1 MVRIINVFIFVLL
14 TTLGFSQEMKIQGN
28 VVDTT
33 NNRGALKNAVAMLVR
48 MRDNKMIDF
57 RRTDENG
64 YFIFDKVP
72 MDTVTLTI
80 AHPGYEDREIYI
92 VGTPENLDINIPEL
106 RMYKPAQQI
115 DEVMIFAYKTPIYY
129 KGDTLVYVADSFKV
143 HENATVE
150 ELLKK
155 LPGIEVDE
163 RGNIKSQ
170 GQEIAKVLVDGDE
183 FFGSDPTI
191 ATKNLGAKAVE
202 SVQVYEKTQDGV
214 FGSDEK
220 IKVLDLKLKEE
231 YKSGYFGRV
240 SGASDFALMRKNN
253 PFYEGEVLFNYFK
266 GSTKISVFGLATNTP
281 RNSFGWTDVSRF
293 GLENEA
299 SGDPWNSTTTTN
311 NGIPRTLKTG
321 FYYADKYGKKKNT
334 ALQLNYTYYNNE
346 MDSRSASRT
355 QFFLTDTTYFTDDSI
370 RNLNKTESHRL
381 NLTIETKLD
390 SLTKLKIK
398 PTLSIDQ
405 AQTKYYSFTEYRT
418 PQDLATLGTDI
429 NNTSKSDG
437 LNVSTL
443 VNFER
448 KFKKPRRVFTFDYY
462 FNHIDNKTKN
472 NLLTNSR
479 IYAIDFNTLVNQDKN
494 NINKQTLNNFYVDYT
509 EPLNKVFRLTAGYNF
524 MIEKM
529 NLNKKTYDFDS
540 LTGVYSSVNLG
551 LSNEFVT
558 NRMEHKGGLKLSLD
572 KGKHNA
578 FARVDVRNVSIENF
592 NILTS
597 NTINQNV
604 TNLLPS
610 ARYEYKPSMGMRL
623 RMDYTTSAAQPS
635 ISNLAPVPD
644 NTNPNRIV
652 IGNMDLKPSY
662 THNFSF
668 NFNKFN
674 PMNSSFVWLGGF
686 GSLTQNAFSTAT
698 NFDQMGRMVSQ
709 TINVNGVAYT
719 GVYAGGGV
727 PIKGREI
734 SFRPMVMANY
744 NRMVNQVNLEENV
757 TNYLS
762 LLAKGEFVF
771 QWDSL
776 EFNLSG
782 QVEYINPKSTISS
795 VSSTPYYKQTYT
807 ARVMWRIGKGFE
819 LRTDARYVLNS
830 RLADG
835 YNLNYLLWNAEISK
849 NFLKTENLILSV
861 LANDILNQNTNAART
876 VTNNMVVDNR
886 TELISRYFLLK
897 LTYRFNSNK
906 TKDEDPKS
914 HY

>member
-1 MVRIINVFIFVLL
+1 MGRYYITLLFVVFSMI
-14 TTLGFSQEMKIQGN
+14 GFSQEMRIHGN

-33 NNRGALKNAVAMLVR
+33 DNKGPLKNAVAMLVR
-48 MRDNKMIDF
+48 MRDNKLVAF
-57 RRTDENG
+57 QRTDANG

-72 MDTVTLTI
+72 MDTVTLTV
-80 AHPGYEDREIYI
+80 AYPSYEDREIYI
-92 VGTPENLDINIPEL
+92 VGNPENLEINIPEL
-106 RMYKPAQQI
+106 RLYKTAQQI

-202 SVQVYEKTQDGV
+202 SVQIYEKTQDGV

-231 YKSGYFGRV
+231 YKTGYFGRA

-281 RNSFGWTDVSRF
+281 RNSFGWSDVSRF
-293 GLENEA
+293 GLDNEG
-299 SGDPWNSTTTTN
+299 SGDPWNSTTTEN

-321 FYYADKYGKKKNT
+321 FYYSDKYGKKKNT
-334 ALQLNYTYYNNE
+334 SMQLNYTYYNNE
-346 MDSRSASRT
+346 LDAKSASRT
-355 QFFLTDTTYFTDDSI
+355 QFFLPDTTYYTNDTTS
-370 RNLNKTESHRL
+370 NLYRSQSHRL
-381 NLTIETKLD
+381 NITIETKID

-398 PTLSIDQ
+398 PTLSIDE
-405 AQTKYYSFTEYRT
+405 AKTNYFNFTEYESST
-418 PQDLATLGTDI
+418 NVKSLGSTIQNTTKSNGI
-429 NNTSKSDG
+429 NF
-437 LNVSTL
+437 STW
-443 VNFER
+443 VNLER
-448 KFKKPRRVFTFDYY
+448 KFMKPRRLFLFDYY
-462 FNHIDNKTKN
+462 IVHVDNKTKN
-472 NLLTNSR
+472 NLNTHSR
-479 IYAIDFNTLVNQDKN
+479 VYAMDYNTLVNQDKGNVN
-494 NINKQTLNNFYVDYT
+494 NSTNNNFYAEYT
-509 EPLNKVFRLTAGYNF
+509 EPLGKLFKLTAGYNF
-524 MIEKM
+524 MIERM
-529 NLNKKTYDFDS
+529 NLNKKTYDYDS
-540 LTGVYSSVNLG
+540 LSGVYSSMNLG

-558 NRMEHKGGLKLSLD
+558 DRIEHKGGLKLTME
-572 KGKHNA
+572 KGKHMA
-578 FARVDVRNVSIENF
+578 FVRADVRNVNIANF
-592 NILTS
+592 NILS
-597 NTINQNV
+597 QMNIDQNV
-604 TNLLPS
+604 TNVLPS
-610 ARYEYKPSMGMRL
+610 VRYEFTPNMGTRL
-623 RMDYTTSAAQPS
+623 RLNYNTNASQPT

-652 IGNMDLKPSY
+652 IGNMDLLPSY
-662 THNFSF
+662 THNINF

-674 PMNSSFVWLGGF
+674 PINSRFVWVGGY
-686 GSLTQNAFSTAT
+686 GSLAQNAFSTST
-698 NFDQMGRMVSQ
+698 SYDNLGRMVSK
-709 TINVNGVAYT
+709 TINVDGVAYT
-719 GVYAGGGV
+719 GVYAGGGL
-727 PIKGREI
+727 PLKGREI
-734 SFRPMVMANY
+734 SFRPMASANY
-744 NRMVNQVNLEENV
+744 NRMVNQVNLQENI

-762 LLAKGEFVF
+762 ILAKAEFVF

-776 EFNLSG
+776 ELNLSG
-782 QVEYINPKSTISS
+782 QIEYISPKSSISS

-819 LRTDARYVLNS
+819 LRTDARWVVNS
-830 RLADG
+830 KLANG
-835 YNLNYLLWNAEISK
+835 YNINYLLWNAEVSK
-849 NFLKTENLILSV
+849 SFLKTENLILSV
-861 LANDILNQNTNAART
+861 LANDLLNQNTNAART

-886 TELISRYFLLK
+886 MELISRYFLLK
-897 LTYRFNSNK
+897 LTYRFNNNK

-914 HY
+914 FY